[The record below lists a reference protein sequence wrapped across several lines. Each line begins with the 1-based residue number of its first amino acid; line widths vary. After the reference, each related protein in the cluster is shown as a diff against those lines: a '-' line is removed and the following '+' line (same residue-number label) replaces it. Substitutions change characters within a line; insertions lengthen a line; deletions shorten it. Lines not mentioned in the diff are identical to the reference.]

1 MSKIMDAKAAGFI
14 VALILA
20 MAPAAIMFFNDAS
33 DAGLVTAT
41 TAGVA
46 VLIINSIV
54 KMFQIKA
61 TDTAQPQPEAP
72 QASVSRGQ
80 SPIMHPK
87 SEAVLYQSKLSKFLL
102 G

>member
-41 TAGVA
+41 TAGIA

-54 KMFQIKA
+54 KVLQLKA
-61 TDTAQPQPEAP
+61 TDTAQPEAP
-72 QASVSRGQ
+72 AASMSRGAM
-80 SPIMHPK
+80 PTMHPK